1 MTTRLR
7 YTVIALAVTGLTVV
21 ALPFHIAVMEWM
33 LIQGDMFLS
42 FCGQLL
48 GGSGPAG
55 PAPAPPG

>member
-7 YTVIALAVTGLTVV
+7 YTAIALAVAGLTVV

-33 LIQGDMFLS
+33 LTQGDLVLT

-48 GGSGPAG
+48 DGAWSSGQ
-55 PAPAPPG
+55 APSP